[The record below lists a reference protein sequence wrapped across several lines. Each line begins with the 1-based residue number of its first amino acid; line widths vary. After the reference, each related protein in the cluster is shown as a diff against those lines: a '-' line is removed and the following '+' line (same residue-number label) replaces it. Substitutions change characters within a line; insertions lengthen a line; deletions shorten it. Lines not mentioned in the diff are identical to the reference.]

1 MTLAARAVFVLL
13 VGATFAAFFVAQR
26 LKSAPRVVQVGH
38 LVKNFSPDGDGRRD
52 LSTMRVRVKERDDVT
67 VTIIDAKGNPV
78 RRIAVSRP
86 MAPGR
91 PVRLAWDG
99 TTDAGDRA
107 PEGIYHVR
115 VSLRRQGRAIT
126 VPRDVRLDVTP
137 PRPAI
142 ARLDAKPDVRGDQWI
157 TGPFAGPVQVTVHD
171 VSRRGPTFFRV
182 LRTDDGPPHVV
193 ARFATKGPGVATA
206 SWDGRLE
213 DGSEAPAGTYLIAVT
228 VRDLAGNAGTAP
240 VLPPQAGDIPG
251 VPGLSVRRVLA
262 QPPADPVQAG
272 ERTTFAVD
280 SRGRPFRWRI
290 RRLGSGEILRH
301 GERRTGGELRVSAPE
316 GPSGVYLF
324 EVRAGRTSADTT
336 GVPFAVQGT
345 EPGRMLVV
353 LPALTWFGS
362 SEIDDGRDGLPDTLA
377 AGGPALWPRL
387 LTGLP
392 ESLPD
397 EVAPLLVFLDRQKLR
412 YDVTTDL
419 TLSASRSGLSRSRR
433 GVLLPGPLRWVS
445 PSLAR
450 RLRAYVTAG
459 GTVASFGADTLRRGV
474 EIGQTRLLRPLPPTP
489 DDAFGARLRPLRRLG
504 ADAPPLQPVADDG
517 HTGLLTGIDQLSGF
531 GLLEESDPSPRVTTA
546 LAAVDEQAIAKAE
559 AAGTTLPE
567 THPALTL
574 STLGKGRVIR
584 VGLPEWGLRLQTDPQ
599 VRQLTRNIFDIV
611 RGARPQIRFG

>member
-1 MTLAARAVFVLL
+1 M
-13 VGATFAAFFVAQR
+13 
-26 LKSAPRVVQVGH
+26 
-38 LVKNFSPDGDGRRD
+38 
-52 LSTMRVRVKERDDVT
+52 
-67 VTIIDAKGNPV
+67 
-78 RRIAVSRP
+78 
-86 MAPGR
+86 
-91 PVRLAWDG
+91 
-99 TTDAGDRA
+99 
-107 PEGIYHVR
+107 
-115 VSLRRQGRAIT
+115 
-126 VPRDVRLDVTP
+126 
-137 PRPAI
+137 
-142 ARLDAKPDVRGDQWI
+142 
-157 TGPFAGPVQVTVHD
+157 
-171 VSRRGPTFFRV
+171 
-182 LRTDDGPPHVV
+182 
-193 ARFATKGPGVATA
+193 
-206 SWDGRLE
+206 
-213 DGSEAPAGTYLIAVT
+213 
-228 VRDLAGNAGTAP
+228 
-240 VLPPQAGDIPG
+240 
-251 VPGLSVRRVLA
+251 LA

-290 RRLGSGEILRH
+290 RRLGSGAILRH

-362 SEIDDGRDGLPDTLA
+362 SDIDDGRDGLPDTLA

-504 ADAPPLQPVADDG
+504 ADAPPLAARRRRRPHRPAHRHRPAQRLRAARGVRPVAARHDG
-517 HTGLLTGIDQLSGF
+517 ARRGRRGG
-531 GLLEESDPSPRVTTA
+531 
-546 LAAVDEQAIAKAE
+546 IAKAE

-584 VGLPEWGLRLQTDPQ
+584 VGLPEWGLRLQTDQQ

>member
-1 MTLAARAVFVLL
+1 
-13 VGATFAAFFVAQR
+13 
-26 LKSAPRVVQVGH
+26 
-38 LVKNFSPDGDGRRD
+38 
-52 LSTMRVRVKERDDVT
+52 
-67 VTIIDAKGNPV
+67 
-78 RRIAVSRP
+78 
-86 MAPGR
+86 
-91 PVRLAWDG
+91 
-99 TTDAGDRA
+99 
-107 PEGIYHVR
+107 
-115 VSLRRQGRAIT
+115 
-126 VPRDVRLDVTP
+126 
-137 PRPAI
+137 
-142 ARLDAKPDVRGDQWI
+142 
-157 TGPFAGPVQVTVHD
+157 
-171 VSRRGPTFFRV
+171 
-182 LRTDDGPPHVV
+182 
-193 ARFATKGPGVATA
+193 
-206 SWDGRLE
+206 
-213 DGSEAPAGTYLIAVT
+213 
-228 VRDLAGNAGTAP
+228 
-240 VLPPQAGDIPG
+240 
-251 VPGLSVRRVLA
+251 VLA

-336 GVPFAVQGT
+336 GVPFAVEGT

-474 EIGQTRLLRPLPPTP
+474 EIGQTRLLRPLPPTS
-489 DDAFGARLRPLRRLG
+489 DDALGARLRPLRRLG

>member
-1 MTLAARAVFVLL
+1 MTFVARAVFVLL

-26 LKSAPRVVQVGH
+26 LKSAPRVVEVGR
-38 LVKNFSPDGDGRRD
+38 LVKNFSPNGDGSRD
-52 LSTMRVRVKERDDVT
+52 RSTFRVRVKDPDDVT
-67 VTIIDAKGNPV
+67 VTIIDAKGNAV
-78 RRIAVSRP
+78 RRLAASRP
-86 MAPGR
+86 MSPAH

-99 TTDAGDRA
+99 TTEAGDRA

-126 VPRDVRLDVTP
+126 VPRDVRLDVTA
-137 PRPAI
+137 PRPSI
-142 ARLDAKPDVRGDQWI
+142 ARLDASAKGRGDQWI
-157 TGPFAGPVQVTVHD
+157 TGPLAGPVEVTVRD
-171 VSRRGPTFFRV
+171 ASQRGPTEFRV

-193 ARFATKGPGVATA
+193 ARFATSGPRVATA
-206 SWDGRLE
+206 TWDGRLE
-213 DGSEAPAGTYLIAVT
+213 DGTDAPAGTYLIAVT
-228 VRDLAGNAGTAP
+228 ARDLAGNAGTGP
-240 VLPPQAGDIPG
+240 PLPPQRGDIPG

-262 QPPADPVQAG
+262 QPPADPVEAG
-272 ERTTFAVD
+272 ARTTFAVD

-301 GERRTGGELRVSAPE
+301 GERRTGGELSVRAPE

-353 LPALTWFGS
+353 LPELTWFGS
-362 SEIDDGRDGLPDTLA
+362 SLLDDSRDGLPDTLA
-377 AGGPALWPRL
+377 AGAPTAWPRL

-412 YDVTTDL
+412 FDITTDL
-419 TLSASRSGLSRSRR
+419 TLAASRSGLSRSRR

-445 PSLAR
+445 RSLAR
-450 RLRAYVTAG
+450 RLRDYAAAG
-459 GTVASFGADTLRRGV
+459 GTVAYFGADTLRRGV
-474 EIGQTRLLRPLPPTP
+474 EIGRTRLLRPLPPIS
-489 DDAFGARLRPLRRLG
+489 DDPFGARLRPLRRLG

-517 HTGLLTGIDQLSGF
+517 NTGLLTGIDSLSGF
-531 GLLEESDPSPRVTTA
+531 GLLEESDPSPRVQVA
-546 LAAVDEQAIAKAE
+546 LAAVDEEAIAKAE

-584 VGLPEWGLRLQTDPQ
+584 IGLPEWGLRLQTDPQ
-599 VRQLTRNIFDIV
+599 VRQLTRNIFDLV
-611 RGARPQIRFG
+611 RGARPKIRFG

>member
-193 ARFATKGPGVATA
+193 ARFATNGPGVATREL
-206 SWDGRLE
+206 GR
-213 DGSEAPAGTYLIAVT
+213 AP
-228 VRDLAGNAGTAP
+228 
-240 VLPPQAGDIPG
+240 
-251 VPGLSVRRVLA
+251 
-262 QPPADPVQAG
+262 
-272 ERTTFAVD
+272 
-280 SRGRPFRWRI
+280 RGR
-290 RRLGSGEILRH
+290 
-301 GERRTGGELRVSAPE
+301 
-316 GPSGVYLF
+316 
-324 EVRAGRTSADTT
+324 
-336 GVPFAVQGT
+336 Q
-345 EPGRMLVV
+345 
-353 LPALTWFGS
+353 
-362 SEIDDGRDGLPDTLA
+362 
-377 AGGPALWPRL
+377 
-387 LTGLP
+387 
-392 ESLPD
+392 
-397 EVAPLLVFLDRQKLR
+397 
-412 YDVTTDL
+412 
-419 TLSASRSGLSRSRR
+419 
-433 GVLLPGPLRWVS
+433 
-445 PSLAR
+445 
-450 RLRAYVTAG
+450 
-459 GTVASFGADTLRRGV
+459 
-474 EIGQTRLLRPLPPTP
+474 
-489 DDAFGARLRPLRRLG
+489 
-504 ADAPPLQPVADDG
+504 
-517 HTGLLTGIDQLSGF
+517 
-531 GLLEESDPSPRVTTA
+531 
-546 LAAVDEQAIAKAE
+546 
-559 AAGTTLPE
+559 
-567 THPALTL
+567 
-574 STLGKGRVIR
+574 
-584 VGLPEWGLRLQTDPQ
+584 
-599 VRQLTRNIFDIV
+599 
-611 RGARPQIRFG
+611 RGARGHVPDRCHGARPRRQRGHGAGPAAAAPATSRACRA